1 MYDYLYYII
10 FIVIL
15 LGTFLYFRIKYG
27 FWISQP
33 VFHCYDIFYMLFP
46 RGIIN
51 TELPK
56 INKYTNLINV
66 TTIIYSEI
74 SDLKMTQFTNFIKLN
89 YLRNGDNIYV
99 PKKENIISY
108 FKGHQ
113 FPSFFSFYT
122 EDYLIQDLTNNTT
135 ITEDKI
141 IGLMTSRPLRVTI
154 NNLNKKQ
161 NIQNTFY
168 VYYADYLCVDTNH
181 RKKGI
186 APQIIQTHEYNQR
199 HKNTKIC
206 VSLFKRED
214 ELTGIMPLCV
224 YKTYGFSVIKWRK
237 PVELSAVYSMIEIC
251 KQNMYLLVEFI
262 NENKKRFDIV
272 IMPEVSNLLELI
284 NTKNMF
290 IYVILFKDKICSAYF
305 FKKSN
310 TFIEKDLEVL
320 TCIASI
326 NNGVLDNSVF
336 IHGFKINFWNI
347 SEKYNFGFSAIENI
361 ADNNDIIQNIILK
374 TPPKIISPCAYFFYN
389 FAYPTF
395 NADKAFILN

>member
-1 MYDYLYYII
+1 
-10 FIVIL
+10 
-15 LGTFLYFRIKYG
+15 
-27 FWISQP
+27 
-33 VFHCYDIFYMLFP
+33 MLFP

-74 SDLKMTQFTNFIKLN
+74 SDLKITQFTNFIKLN
-89 YLRNGDNIYV
+89 YLRNGDNMYV

-199 HKNTKIC
+199 HKNTKIS

-237 PVELSAVYSMIEIC
+237 PVELSAIYSMIEIC

-326 NNGVLDNSVF
+326 NNGVLDNSIF

-361 ADNNDIIQNIILK
+361 SHNNDIIQNILLK